1 MFSEE
6 ILENRFTYHPPT
18 PDKVRRHET
27 IRNLCWELAK
37 SINKLCPDSR
47 ESAVAITKLEE
58 ALMWANAAIARN
70 EIPKE
75 PDIGQS

>member
-6 ILENRFTYHPPT
+6 LLENRFTYHAPT

-47 ESAVAITKLEE
+47 ESAVAITKVEE
-58 ALMWANAAIARN
+58 VAMWAMAAIARN
-70 EIPKE
+70 ELPK
-75 PDIGQS
+75 DDSND